1 MLPTMLCAK
10 SVSTAW
16 SFCNC
21 RISAQRSPQLGFGT
35 LKFLASA
42 KHKVLTAWTTQ
53 HYHGKISNRARSNT
67 CASNGCE
74 SPLKPLPTNTRAYKR
89 SMLHETFTPCV
100 QRAKTTQCY
109 TTKLFWI
116 LRLWTGQG
124 HMSAWSFNDL
134 WLEDLRTTRAE
145 GMEEADVLH
154 PPLGQ
159 RTRF

>member
-1 MLPTMLCAK
+1 
-10 SVSTAW
+10 
-16 SFCNC
+16 
-21 RISAQRSPQLGFGT
+21 

-109 TTKLFWI
+109 TKLFWI